1 MFRVMIVFCLVLATS
16 VGAETGALV
25 TLRPPIR
32 DGEMPNTRWSHKADH
47 ALWNRAALSALKTHG
62 RDLVEAVPG
71 DIATWCPSY
80 PESTGADRRGFW
92 VGFLSTLAKH
102 ESTYK
107 SGAVGGGGRW
117 FGLVQI
123 SPGTARSY
131 DCNARTGEALKNGG
145 ANLSCAIRIMAVTV
159 PRDDLIQG
167 HHGRWRGVSA
177 DWGPL
182 RSSSKRADMAGW
194 LRKQPYCR
202 SKSSARPRVRPV
214 VGAAP
219 LMLE

>member
-1 MFRVMIVFCLVLATS
+1 MLRAISALMFRVMIVFCLVLATS

-107 SGAVGGGGRW
+107 SGAVGGGGSGCGR
-117 FGLVQI
+117 GAAK
-123 SPGTARSY
+123 GC
-131 DCNARTGEALKNGG
+131 DGCNG
-145 ANLSCAIRIMAVTV
+145 S
-159 PRDDLIQG
+159 
-167 HHGRWRGVSA
+167 
-177 DWGPL
+177 
-182 RSSSKRADMAGW
+182 
-194 LRKQPYCR
+194 
-202 SKSSARPRVRPV
+202 RVRTMSIFVSKEVSFWVNV
-214 VGAAP
+214 VSSTTIS
-219 LMLE
+219 